1 MVERGLA
8 RCVPARSEENI
19 VHQGIW
25 GFESHARLEGAV
37 MGFVNGS
44 ASWDESFDVVV
55 IGTGYAGLMAA
66 YEASRLADRVLVVE
80 KMSYTGG
87 NSRIAGGGYCCW
99 DSKLK
104 YREKFDL
111 GDDSWE
117 LHAQDTLAAGQG
129 YNDPKLVEVLAKEA
143 PAGLDL
149 LVDAG
154 IEFRESL
161 PRIGG
166 HSAYRSY
173 QMASSGAEII
183 DRLVALACADGN
195 VEIRKKVA
203 VTDILRSYG
212 VDGKVVGVVLEDE
225 GCRQIAIEATSG
237 IVVASGGYAA
247 DVELRTSYKP
257 SLTDAFNCTNHKG
270 ATGEVIRMAK
280 EIGADTTHMEFVQ
293 LYPCADPDSGGI
305 DQGAFLCYSGTGY
318 GLVYVDGAGRRFV
331 NELASRE
338 VVSQAQIA
346 SGSKPSYSV
355 LNDAIFAALGIG
367 SEDIERM
374 VRRGRAVK
382 ASTLGDLADAC
393 GFDAEALEQSIGAHN
408 AAIASGEQAEFGK
421 PTTDKMIPLD
431 TGDYYAI
438 AQWPSVH
445 YCMGGLRID
454 AQTRVL
460 DAWGNPIP
468 GLYAAGE
475 CCGGLH
481 GIDRL
486 GGNGIAECVVFGRIA
501 GKNVCD

>member
-1 MVERGLA
+1 M
-8 RCVPARSEENI
+8 S
-19 VHQGIW
+19 
-25 GFESHARLEGAV
+25 
-37 MGFVNGS
+37 FVNENT
-44 ASWDESFDVVV
+44 AWDESYDVIV
-55 IGTGYAGLMAA
+55 IGTGYAGLVAA
-66 YEASRLADRVLVVE
+66 YEASKLVDCVLVVE
-80 KMSYTGG
+80 KMAYTGG

-104 YREKFDL
+104 FREKFDL
-111 GDDSWE
+111 GEDSWE
-117 LHAQDTLAAGQG
+117 LHAADTLAAGQG
-129 YNDPKLVEVLAKEA
+129 YNDPALVEVMAKEA

-154 IEFRESL
+154 IKFRESL

-173 QMASSGAEII
+173 QMASKGGEVI
-183 DRLVALACADGN
+183 DCLVNLACENGN
-195 VEIRKKVA
+195 VEIRKKTAVA
-203 VTDILRSYG
+203 DILREEG
-212 VDGKVVGVVLEDE
+212 PGGKIAGVVVEYADGE
-225 GCRQIAIEATSG
+225 KRFIKAVRS
-237 IVVASGGYAA
+237 VVIASGGYAA

-280 EIGADTTHMEFVQ
+280 EVGADTTHMEFVQ
-293 LYPCADPDSGGI
+293 LYPCADPNTGGI

-318 GLVYVDGAGRRFV
+318 GLIYVDGTGNRFV

-338 VVSQAQIA
+338 VVSQAQID
-346 SGSKPSYSV
+346 SGSQPSYSL

-367 SEDIERM
+367 AEDVERM
-374 VRRGRAVK
+374 VRSGRAAK
-382 ASTLGDLADAC
+382 GATLAELADAC
-393 GFDAEALEQSIGAHN
+393 GFDAAALEASVAAHN
-408 AAIASGEQAEFGK
+408 AAIEAGEEAEFGK
-421 PTTDKMIPLD
+421 PTTKRMIPLEA
-431 TGDYYAI
+431 GDFYAI

-454 AQTRVL
+454 AQARVL
-460 DAWGNPIP
+460 DVWGNPIP
-468 GLYAAGE
+468 GLLAAGE

-501 GKNVCD
+501 GKNVCG

>member
-1 MVERGLA
+1 MSFV
-8 RCVPARSEENI
+8 CSEI
-19 VHQGIW
+19 Q
-25 GFESHARLEGAV
+25 
-37 MGFVNGS
+37 
-44 ASWDESFDVVV
+44 WDELFDVVV
-55 IGTGYAGLMAA
+55 VGTGYAGLTAA
-66 YEASRLADRVLVVE
+66 YEASKLVGSVLLVE

-104 YREKFDL
+104 FREKFDL

-117 LHAQDTLAAGQG
+117 LHASDTLAAGQG

-154 IEFRESL
+154 IAFRESL

-173 QMASSGAEII
+173 QMASSGAEVI
-183 DRLVALACADGN
+183 DRLIALACSNGN
-195 VEIRKKVA
+195 VELRKKTA
-203 VTDILRSYG
+203 VTDIFREAG
-212 VDGKVVGVVLEDE
+212 ADGRVVGLAVESADGQHRDIGARNAV
-225 GCRQIAIEATSG
+225 I
-237 IVVASGGYAA
+237 VASGGYAA
-247 DVELRTSYKP
+247 DVDLRTSYKP

-293 LYPCADPDSGGI
+293 LYPCADPESGGI

-318 GLVYVDGAGRRFV
+318 GLVYVDGAGKRFV

-367 SEDIERM
+367 SEDVERM

-382 ASTLGDLADAC
+382 APTLAELAEAC
-393 GFDAEALEQSIGAHN
+393 GFDVEAFEQSIDAHN
-408 AAIASGEQAEFGK
+408 AAIASGVQADFGK
-421 PTTDKMIPLD
+421 PTTDKMIPLEA
-431 TGDYYAI
+431 GDFYAI

-454 AQTRVL
+454 AQARVL

-468 GLYAAGE
+468 GLFAAGE

-501 GKNVCD
+501 GKNVCG